1 MSNEQAQRAQE
12 ADSGPAQDVRVSTPR
27 RAARSDH
34 RAVSRFEEELPG
46 SHTELSSEEAIQRL
60 QAGLPVERVFI
71 RRLHLTGSFP
81 KGLLIRDAYIK
92 ELSITEAHF
101 EQNVSLQACSLHRV
115 YAEDARFDQS
125 VSFKRSRVNLFYMLR
140 GELHKG
146 LNCESIKAGS
156 KFLIAESNFK
166 GRVRFWEALFEDWA
180 SFEQCAFEERF
191 DFRSAECRAGVS
203 LNRSHFKGAAL
214 FRGAHIALK
223 LEANEARFDGLIDL
237 SKAKLHDF
245 VYLEDIEQGPDQRW
259 AFWNTVSERI
269 LVRPDQLEGRLES
282 EEAGDYSKAMRE
294 YGVLKRSYEHEH
306 LYSYDDWAFYRF
318 KVNERRSR
326 GASWSRPWTKLW
338 ELMDYLLLDW
348 GCGYGT
354 DPLRAVRAALVMVLF
369 FACIYTLEF
378 DKVHAVDKLPFSQL
392 PADALLNRFAVSL
405 FLSVSAFTSGFGDLR
420 ESVMDWLNIP
430 LVIEALL
437 GTLLWGLFIVAFGRK
452 VVR

>member
-1 MSNEQAQRAQE
+1 
-12 ADSGPAQDVRVSTPR
+12 
-27 RAARSDH
+27 
-34 RAVSRFEEELPG
+34 
-46 SHTELSSEEAIQRL
+46 
-60 QAGLPVERVFI
+60 
-71 RRLHLTGSFP
+71 
-81 KGLLIRDAYIK
+81 
-92 ELSITEAHF
+92 
-101 EQNVSLQACSLHRV
+101 
-115 YAEDARFDQS
+115 
-125 VSFKRSRVNLFYMLR
+125 
-140 GELHKG
+140 
-146 LNCESIKAGS
+146 
-156 KFLIAESNFK
+156 
-166 GRVRFWEALFEDWA
+166 
-180 SFEQCAFEERF
+180 
-191 DFRSAECRAGVS
+191 
-203 LNRSHFKGAAL
+203 
-214 FRGAHIALK
+214 
-223 LEANEARFDGLIDL
+223 
-237 SKAKLHDF
+237 

-430 LVIEALL
+430 LVVEALL